1 MLKLFIYALSLAVI
15 LVSSFIVQLID
26 ATLGLTVG
34 IVGVLVAFLVTMQ
47 SLYAEN
53 RDNK

>member
-1 MLKLFIYALSLAVI
+1 MTRMIVYIVSLSVIML
-15 LVSSFIVQLID
+15 SSFIVQLVD

-34 IVGVLVAFLVTMQ
+34 IVGVLVAFFVTLQ

>member
-1 MLKLFIYALSLAVI
+1 MTRMIVYIVSLSVIML
-15 LVSSFIVQLID
+15 SSFIVQLID